1 MRDIHCR
8 YMLSFSEADRL
19 RFSGFLVITQNFS
32 HLTHD
37 CDPALDYA
45 NLNFVCK
52 ITSYYV

>member
-32 HLTHD
+32 HFTHD
-37 CDPALDYA
+37 CDPALEYA